1 MTEYKTLQR
10 VDGRD
15 AEIKTTDGDD
25 IITVRQL
32 CDSLV
37 ELGQRSA
44 EQFLVKAER
53 NEMFTNGDQYRD
65 IDRRSFSIQDV
76 PWNDD
81 VPQVVH
87 NLLRNLVLTWC
98 QRLLQDRPAV
108 IAYPNS
114 SEDRDIQGAKA
125 ASALIEYIEF
135 ENNIDTKMFDILQ
148 MACAHGVGGMKC
160 YYDPVLDEI
169 KWDLVTIFD
178 FYVDNVENPQE
189 SKWCVFKRYLD
200 IHDAKSMLR
209 SVGED
214 YDVQA
219 TTYQIGDL
227 ESREG
232 VETYELWYRPDSRIT
247 AGIYALIVD
256 GHVIESMDYPYVFP
270 YLENP
275 ENGQTRSYLPLCMFK
290 TGFLRGTVY
299 GDTWMNDAVPI
310 QRQIN
315 EIESVLV
322 KLRRD
327 TGAVKLIAPG
337 TVVDTWDETNALIKC
352 DDAAKAQMIRYMDPP
367 RINGL
372 LFEDRDRLEKRLYDV
387 AGLNELLTGA
397 EGAKSGTSA
406 KQIAYISQLD
416 NMKHAGTARHIE
428 KFLLQLWRVTLH
440 LVRKYYVYPRVVR
453 IIGESNQIAGLY
465 FAGTDIDGVDVRLE
479 PRSGI
484 ERYSATK
491 GENAIQ
497 RMQQKL
503 EDPKEVAETS
513 VTGLDET
520 QAEGDLQVQILQQAR
535 MALEGYPTQPLTNIN
550 PAYASQVLLSYL
562 KAMEGQ
568 LDEQSAMPLLQL
580 KQGYDQLAATQA
592 QQAQKAQAMQQKP
605 GMQKPGPQQKMR
617 AEQEEMAPGKPK
629 QRM

>member
-1 MTEYKTLQR
+1 MKYDALKR
-10 VDGRD
+10 VDGKD
-15 AEIKTTDGDD
+15 AQIKTTNDD
-25 IITVRQL
+25 DVITVRQL
-32 CDSLV
+32 CENLV
-37 ELGQRSA
+37 ELGQKSA
-44 EQFLVKAER
+44 YQFLAKAER
-53 NEMFTNGDQYRD
+53 NELFTNGDQYRD
-65 IDRRSFSIQDV
+65 LGGRAYDIRDI

-114 SEDRDIQGAKA
+114 SEERDIEGAKA

-135 ENNIDTKMFDILQ
+135 ENNIDTKMFDVLQ
-148 MACAHGVGGMKC
+148 MACAHGIGGIKC

-178 FYVDNVENPQE
+178 FYIDNVENPQE
-189 SKWCVFKRYLD
+189 SKWVVFQRYLD
-200 IHDAKSMLR
+200 LYDAKSMLKT
-209 SVGED
+209 VGAD
-214 YDVQA
+214 YDVQ
-219 TTYQIGDL
+219 TTEYQVGDL
-227 ESREG
+227 ETREG
-232 VETYELWYRPDSRIT
+232 VKAYELWYRPDARIKN
-247 AGIYALIVD
+247 GLYALIID
-256 GHVIESMDYPYVFP
+256 GHVVESMDYPYVFP
-270 YLENP
+270 YLESP

-290 TGFLRGTVY
+290 TGFLRGTIY

-337 TVVDTWDETNALIKC
+337 TVVETWDESNALIKC
-352 DDAAKAQMIRYMDPP
+352 DDPQKAQMIRFMDPP

-440 LVRKYYVYPRVVR
+440 LTRKYYVYPRILR
-453 IIGESNQIAGLY
+453 IVGESNQVAGLY
-465 FAGTDIDGVDVRLE
+465 FAGSDIDGVDVRLE

-503 EDPKEVAETS
+503 EDPKEVGETS

-520 QAEGDLQVQILQQAR
+520 MEEGQLKTQILQQA
-535 MALEGYPTQPLTNIN
+535 ALSLEGYPTQPLTNVN
-550 PAYASQVLLSYL
+550 AAYASQVLLSYI
-562 KAMEGQ
+562 KAMEDQ
-568 LDEQSAMPLLQL
+568 LDEQTAMPLIQL
-580 KQGYDQLAATQA
+580 KQGYDQLAAVQA
-592 QQAQKAQAMQQKP
+592 QQAQQAQAAQQQPGKQAPGPAQTMQQE
-605 GMQKPGPQQKMR
+605 KMPKRR
-617 AEQEEMAPGKPK
+617 A
-629 QRM
+629 

>member
-1 MTEYKTLQR
+1 MKYDALKR
-10 VDGRD
+10 VDGKD
-15 AEIKTTDGDD
+15 AQIKTTNDD
-25 IITVRQL
+25 DVITVRQL
-32 CDSLV
+32 CENLV
-37 ELGQRSA
+37 ELGQKSA
-44 EQFLVKAER
+44 YQFLAKAER
-53 NEMFTNGDQYRD
+53 NELFTNGDQYRD
-65 IDRRSFSIQDV
+65 LGGRAYDIRDI

-114 SEDRDIQGAKA
+114 SEERDIEGAKA

-135 ENNIDTKMFDILQ
+135 ENNIDTKMFDVLQ
-148 MACAHGVGGMKC
+148 MACAHGIGGIKC

-178 FYVDNVENPQE
+178 FYIDNVENPQE
-189 SKWCVFKRYLD
+189 SKWVVFQRYLD
-200 IHDAKSMLR
+200 LYDAKSMLKT
-209 SVGED
+209 VGAD
-214 YDVQA
+214 HDVQ
-219 TTYQIGDL
+219 TTEYQVGDL
-227 ESREG
+227 ETREG
-232 VETYELWYRPDSRIT
+232 VKAYELWYRPDARIKN
-247 AGIYALIVD
+247 GLYALIVD
-256 GHVIESMDYPYVFP
+256 GHVVESMDYPYVFP
-270 YLENP
+270 YLESP

-290 TGFLRGTVY
+290 TGFLRGTIY

-337 TVVDTWDETNALIKC
+337 TVVETWDESNALIKC
-352 DDAAKAQMIRYMDPP
+352 DDPQKAQMIRFMDPP

-440 LVRKYYVYPRVVR
+440 LTRKYYVYPRILR
-453 IIGESNQIAGLY
+453 IVGESNQVAGLY
-465 FAGTDIDGVDVRLE
+465 FAGSDIDGVDVRLE

-503 EDPKEVAETS
+503 EDPKEVGETS

-520 QAEGDLQVQILQQAR
+520 MEEGQLKTQILQQA
-535 MALEGYPTQPLTNIN
+535 ALSLEGYPTQPLTNVN
-550 PAYASQVLLSYL
+550 AAYASQVLLSYI
-562 KAMEGQ
+562 KAMEDQ
-568 LDEQSAMPLLQL
+568 LDEQTAMPLIQL
-580 KQGYDQLAATQA
+580 KQGYDQLAAVQA
-592 QQAQKAQAMQQKP
+592 QQAQQAQAAQQQPGKQAPGPAQTMQQE
-605 GMQKPGPQQKMR
+605 KMPKRR
-617 AEQEEMAPGKPK
+617 A
-629 QRM
+629 